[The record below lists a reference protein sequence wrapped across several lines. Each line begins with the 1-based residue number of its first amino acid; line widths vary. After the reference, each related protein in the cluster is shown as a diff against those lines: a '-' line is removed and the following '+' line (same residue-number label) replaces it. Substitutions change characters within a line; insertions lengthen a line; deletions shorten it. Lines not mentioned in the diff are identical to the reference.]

1 MRWHVRAYCEKN
13 GDYRDF
19 VLSRFRGE
27 PELMDDVSEHT
38 READVAWNT
47 EVSVIIEPD
56 SRLKAEQRAI
66 VEADYGMREGQLKI
80 DTRGALVQYVLQ
92 RYQLDPTKVHA
103 KPTAQQIVLG
113 NLEQLQPWFY
123 K

>member
-38 READVAWNT
+38 READVA
-47 EVSVIIEPD
+47 
-56 SRLKAEQRAI
+56 
-66 VEADYGMREGQLKI
+66 
-80 DTRGALVQYVLQ
+80 
-92 RYQLDPTKVHA
+92 
-103 KPTAQQIVLG
+103 
-113 NLEQLQPWFY
+113 
-123 K
+123 